1 MRIHSFWLVVA
12 LLLIPTIASADGHRA
27 GLGGISFSR
36 GSLLVGVHAIGEVV
50 VKDPAFGTVSVLGDV
65 SAHFGD
71 GVKRTTIAL
80 AARVTPGVSRQSIL
94 SATKKQVFGLHV
106 LAGAVVDDGT
116 EPAIGAGASYDFLWP
131 PNAKGRRKVIR
142 LQVDGFVPS
151 GDAKNFWRASVLFGQ
166 RF

>member
-1 MRIHSFWLVVA
+1 MRMRSFWLVIA

-36 GSLLVGVHAIGEVV
+36 GSLLVGFHAIGEVV
-50 VKDPAFGTVSVLGDV
+50 AKDPAIGTVSVQGDV

-71 GVKRTTIAL
+71 GVKRTTIAV
-80 AARVTPGVSRQSIL
+80 AAHVTPGVSRQSIL

-106 LAGAVVDDGT
+106 LAAVVNDDGT
-116 EPAIGAGASYDFLWP
+116 EPAIGAGASYDFLWRS
-131 PNAKGRRKVIR
+131 NAKSRLNIFR
-142 LQVDGFVPS
+142 LQLDGFVPS
-151 GDAKNFWRASVLFGQ
+151 GDAKNFWRASALFGQ